1 MCRQIEHYI
10 LITVAFFLTGNILRA
25 FGRMYHLH
33 CNHSMCDN
41 TYMCACKP
49 WTSFNEQNLLMEL
62 VWRRSVKGG
71 KLNYSCYRK
80 WNAINVL
87 WRTAFSL
94 GLLVWLTSSYK
105 KEQSVNLA
113 VIVKKNIKWIVQA
126 VTEKNGSLS
135 LLETVVNIEERNTM
149 YFLVHLHTYKCILL
163 NIYGVCGME

>member
-1 MCRQIEHYI
+1 
-10 LITVAFFLTGNILRA
+10 
-25 FGRMYHLH
+25 MYHLH
-33 CNHSMCDN
+33 RNHSMCDN

-62 VWRRSVKGG
+62 VWRRSVNGG

-87 WRTAFSL
+87 WRNTFSL

-105 KEQSVNLA
+105 KEQSVNLV
-113 VIVKKNIKWIVQA
+113 VILKKKYKVNSPSCHW
-126 VTEKNGSLS
+126 KNGSLS

-163 NIYGVCGME
+163 NIYEECGME